1 MNDLI
6 EVSKYLLPLIALLV
20 SVLLILRH
28 FSEKEKN
35 KQKYDLVRANNKLIT
50 PVRLQAYERIVLLL
64 ERIKPDSM
72 ALRIQK
78 PNFTAVQMQILMLE
92 TVRKEF
98 NHNLSQ
104 QVYLSEE
111 SWNAI
116 VNAKEQLVRM
126 INLTGTVLDKEAKA
140 NDYIRSLIEM
150 YNDLDIKPIEN
161 TLRVVKKEALLFF
174 GM

>member
-6 EVSKYLLPLIALLV
+6 EVSKYLLPLIVLLV
-20 SVLLILRH
+20 SVLLILKH
-28 FSEKEKN
+28 FSDKEKA
-35 KQKYDLVRANNKLIT
+35 KQKYDLIRANNKLIT
-50 PVRLQAYERIVLLL
+50 PVRLQAYERIILLL

-78 PNFTAVQMQILMLE
+78 PNLKAVQMQILMLE

-98 NHNLSQ
+98 NHNISQ
-104 QVYLSEE
+104 QVYLTEE

-116 VNAKEQLVRM
+116 VNAKEQLIRM
-126 INLTGTVLDKEAKA
+126 INLSGTVLDKEAKA
-140 NDYIRSLIEM
+140 NDYIRTLIEM

-161 TLRVVKKEALLFF
+161 TLRVVKKEAYTFF